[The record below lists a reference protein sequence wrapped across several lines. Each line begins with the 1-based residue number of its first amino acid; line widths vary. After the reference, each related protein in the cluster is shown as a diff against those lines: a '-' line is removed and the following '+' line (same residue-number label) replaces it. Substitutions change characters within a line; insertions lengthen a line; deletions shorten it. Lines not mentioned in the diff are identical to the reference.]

1 MYTKFFGALMR
12 GVTYLLVFL
21 IPLFFLP
28 WTQDVLE
35 PNKQM
40 VLVVLTVI
48 GLAAWLGSMV
58 VQRRFEFRAGLVN
71 SLPAVFLLCVFISSF
86 FSKARYQSWVGQS
99 SQEYVS
105 FLTTALLVCVF
116 YLFLNVHKDVL
127 AQRRALTALLCSAT
141 LAGVFSVLQLFHVY
155 LLPFSFAKSIAFNT
169 VGTFNGLTL
178 FLTIVMFLGLAL
190 WLVSHEGGDKIIS
203 SGVHGV
209 FMRGMI
215 LFVSIMSLVCLVAV
229 DYAAF
234 WILVIFGVLLLT
246 SFGFLQTKEFPN
258 VRRFIFPLLL
268 LFVSLFFLFLP
279 SPISLN
285 LPLLVSPRFSATWN
299 IAKSTLSSSVS
310 TLFIGSGPGTFAYQF
325 QLYRP
330 VSLNSSPLWSLTF
343 DRGASAFLTRLSDL
357 GLLGSLAWLLCI
369 AWIGWLAV
377 NRLVNVRNHE
387 TWKMT
392 YVLFV
397 GWSLLVAS
405 QFLFPSNFT
414 FEFLLWVM
422 SGMLVA
428 HLLPSIWKTDFAHS
442 PKLGLLASFLFVFMF
457 VGMFAS
463 VLFMEQKFM
472 GEKTFTKA
480 VALDQKHADMLSVIK
495 TLDKAIQYNALSD
508 VYVRN
513 ESFALLTLASQKI
526 QSLSG
531 QKMTDDQTKEISQ
544 LVTASVQ
551 AASRAVENEPNQVA
565 NWEVLGTVY
574 REVMPFAQGAEDLA
588 ANAFT
593 NAIKLNPSNPVR
605 YTDLA
610 RVYLAVADRAK
621 ALRSSKDAEQAKSAG
636 EREQKLLLTAEQ
648 ALVKAIQLKG
658 DYLPAHYYLAATY
671 EREGKVAE
679 ATARLVALTKNT
691 PTDIGLG
698 FELAQLSIR
707 TKKFDNAKQELERI
721 LVLNPKH
728 SNALWYLAS
737 VYEIQANHEKAIE
750 LVRKVVELNPGN
762 KIASERLSKLQA
774 GETTTVLPEPIQ
786 VQEGAVST
794 EPSAP
799 VQIQR

>member
-1 MYTKFFGALMR
+1 MH
-12 GVTYLLVFL
+12 GVTYLLLFL
-21 IPLFFLP
+21 IPIFFLP

-35 PNKQM
+35 PNKQF

-71 SLPAVFLLCVFISSF
+71 SLPAVFLLCVFASSF
-86 FSKARYQSWVGQS
+86 FSKAHYQSWVGQS

-127 AQRRALTALLCSAT
+127 AQRRAITALFFSAT
-141 LAGVFSVLQLFHVY
+141 LAGIFSVLQLVHVY

-203 SGVHGV
+203 SGVHGM

-215 LFVSIMSLVCLVAV
+215 LFVSVMSLVCLIAV
-229 DYAAF
+229 DYSSF

-258 VRRFIFPLLL
+258 VRRFLFPLFL

-279 SPISLN
+279 SPVSLK
-285 LPLLVSPRFSATWN
+285 LPLLVSPRFSATWD
-299 IAKSTLSSSVS
+299 IAKSTLSSRVPS
-310 TLFIGSGPGTFAYQF
+310 LFIGSGPGTFAYQF

-357 GLLGSLAWLLCI
+357 GLLGSFAWLLCVV
-369 AWIGWLAV
+369 WIGWLAV
-377 NRLVNVRNHE
+377 NRLVNARNHE

-397 GWSLLVAS
+397 GWSLLVVS

-428 HLLPSIWKTDFAHS
+428 HLLPSVWKTDFVHS
-442 PKLGLLASFLFVFMF
+442 PKLGLLASFLFVFAF
-457 VGMFAS
+457 VGMFVS
-463 VLFMEQKFM
+463 ILFMGQKFM
-472 GEKTFTKA
+472 GEKTFVHA
-480 VALDQKHADMLSVIK
+480 VALDQKHTDMPSVLK
-495 TLDKAIQYNALSD
+495 VLDKASQYNSLSD
-508 VYVRN
+508 VYARN
-513 ESFALLTLASQKI
+513 ESFALLSLASKQI
-526 QSLSG
+526 QSLGG
-531 QKMTDDQTKEISQ
+531 QKMTDEQTKQISQ
-544 LVTASVQ
+544 IVTASVRSG
-551 AASRAVENEPNQVA
+551 SRAVENEPNQVA
-565 NWEVLGTVY
+565 NWEVLGTIY

-605 YTDLA
+605 YVDLA
-610 RVYLAVADRAK
+610 RVYLVVADRAK
-621 ALRSSKDAEQAKSAG
+621 ALKGSKDAEQAKQAT
-636 EREQKLLLTAEQ
+636 EQEQKLLLAAEQ
-648 ALVKAIQLKG
+648 ALTKAIQLKG

-679 ATARLVALTKNT
+679 ATTRLAALAKNT
-691 PTDIGLG
+691 PSDISLG
-698 FELAQLSIR
+698 FELAQLYIR
-707 TKKFDNAKQELERI
+707 TKKFENAKQELERI
-721 LVLNPKH
+721 LVLNSKQ

-737 VYEIQANHEKAIE
+737 VYEIQANHEKATE
-750 LVRKVVELNPGN
+750 LVKKVVELNPEN
-762 KIASERLSKLQA
+762 KIALERLTRLQA
-774 GETTTVLPEPIQ
+774 GEITTVLPEPIQ

-794 EPSAP
+794 EQSAP